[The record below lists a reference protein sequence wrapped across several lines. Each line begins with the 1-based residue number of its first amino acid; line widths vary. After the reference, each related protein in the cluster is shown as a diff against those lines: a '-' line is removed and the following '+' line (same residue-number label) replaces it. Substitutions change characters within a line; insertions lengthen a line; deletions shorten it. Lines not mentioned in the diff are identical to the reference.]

1 MKRFWFLIT
10 FLFSALPLLA
20 DEKISYA
27 REILPILSENC
38 LYCHGPDKEHRKE
51 GLRLD
56 VRAWDPEN
64 PPESEA
70 LIRIFFR

>member
-1 MKRFWFLIT
+1 M
-10 FLFSALPLLA
+10 FSALPLLA

-56 VRAWDPEN
+56 VRADAIEVFAWDPEN